1 MLRKHYTEQN
11 DKTYRETALVAA
23 KLVSGSVC
31 RNRKQQKGQSL
42 SQDFSWSQMS
52 RWMAVFSKEKGGFCW
67 VREKL

>member
-1 MLRKHYTEQN
+1 MLKSECMLRKHFTEQN
-11 DKTYRETALVAA
+11 RTYGETALVAA

-52 RWMAVFSKEKGGFCW
+52 RWMAAIF
-67 VREKL
+67 